1 MTVSVYLSGTGN
13 VGRNLIKLIF
23 NKNLPVRIA
32 GIENRKGQIIG
43 DSISLSQYNA
53 FMSNPHVFPKKENP
67 EDLKFDI
74 FVDMRTAS
82 KTGASEKDTYLKMF
96 ESGKNLITA
105 NKSGLA
111 NYWKEIN
118 SSMIENNRKILF
130 EATVA
135 GGLPLFSVL
144 RNSMNGFQCSYFQ
157 GIVNLTAN
165 FVMRMMREGH
175 TYEDACSLAIKEGI
189 GETDMSDD
197 LLGIDS
203 ARKAVILSN
212 AVFGQ
217 SLSLSDMKF
226 GGMIRNSKENQMLL
240 VTIRQ
245 NEEFYVQSD
254 IVTLEKDHPFLKMGP
269 MAMGYL
275 AGFYNRSTLMVS
287 EDYDGP
293 VETAGAVLSD
303 ILSFESIR

>member
-1 MTVSVYLSGTGN
+1 MTVTVYLSGTGN

-23 NKNLPVRIA
+23 DKNMPIRIA

-43 DSISLSQYNA
+43 NSISLSQYNA
-53 FMSNPHVFPKKENP
+53 FMANHHDFPIKENP
-67 EDLKFDI
+67 EDLEFDI

-82 KTGASEKDTYLKMF
+82 KTGSLEKDTYLTMF

-111 NYWKEIN
+111 NYWKDIN
-118 SSMIENNRKILF
+118 ASRIQNNRKMLF

-144 RNSMNGFQCSYFQ
+144 KNSLKGFQCTYFQ

-175 TYEDACSLAIKEGI
+175 TFEDACSLAIKEGI

-203 ARKAVILSN
+203 ARKAVIMSN
-212 AVFGQ
+212 AIFGQ
-217 SLSLSDMKF
+217 SLSLSDIKF
-226 GGMIRNSKENQMLL
+226 GGMIRNSEQNQMLL

-245 NEEFYVQSD
+245 NEEFFVNSG
-254 IVTLEKDHPFLKMGP
+254 IVTLDKDHPFLKLGA
-269 MAMGYL
+269 MAMGYH
-275 AGFYNRSTLMVS
+275 AGFDNRSTLGVY

-303 ILSFESIR
+303 ILSFETLR

>member
-13 VGRNLIKLIF
+13 VGRNLIQLIY
-23 NKNLPVRIA
+23 NKNLPIRIA
-32 GIENRKGQIIG
+32 GIENRRGQILG
-43 DSISLSQYNA
+43 NSITLTQYSD
-53 FMSNPHVFPKKENP
+53 FMKNPSDYPIKENP
-67 EDLKFDI
+67 EDLDYDI
-74 FVDMRTAS
+74 YVDMRSAS
-82 KTGASEKDTYLKMF
+82 KTGTDETNTYVKLF
-96 ESGKNLITA
+96 ESGKNLVTA

-111 NYWKEIN
+111 NHWKKIN
-118 SSMIENNRKILF
+118 ASSIENNRKMF
-130 EATVA
+130 YEATVA

-144 RNSMNGFQCSYFQ
+144 RNSLNGFQCSYFQ

-175 TYEDACSLAIKEGI
+175 NFEDACSLAVKEGI

-212 AVFGQ
+212 AIFGQ
-217 SLSLSDMKF
+217 SLSLSDIKY
-226 GGMIRNSKENQMLL
+226 GGMIRNSEKNQMLL
-240 VTIRQ
+240 VTIRK
-245 NEEFYVQSD
+245 NEEFYVQSE
-254 IVTLEKDHPFLKMGP
+254 VVSLEKNHPFLKFGP
-269 MAMGYL
+269 MAMGYRV
-275 AGFYNRSTLMVS
+275 GFEDRSILTVS

-303 ILSFESIR
+303 ILSLK

>member
-1 MTVSVYLSGTGN
+1 M
-13 VGRNLIKLIF
+13 
-23 NKNLPVRIA
+23 KNPS
-32 GIENRKGQIIG
+32 EYPQ
-43 DSISLSQYNA
+43 
-53 FMSNPHVFPKKENP
+53 KENP
-67 EDLKFDI
+67 EDLDYDVY
-74 FVDMRTAS
+74 VDMRSAS
-82 KTGASEKDTYLKMF
+82 RDGSFERDTYLKMF

-111 NYWKEIN
+111 NHWKKIDI
-118 SSMIENNRKILF
+118 SRIENNKRMLY

-144 RNSMNGFQCSYFQ
+144 RNSLNGFQCSYFQ

-165 FVMRMMREGH
+165 FVMRMMRDGH
-175 TYEDACSLAIKEGI
+175 SFEDACSMAVREGI

-212 AVFGQ
+212 AIFGK
-217 SLSLSDMKF
+217 SLSLSDIKF
-226 GGMIRNSKENQMLL
+226 GGMIKNSEKNQMLL
-240 VTIRQ
+240 VTIGM
-245 NEEFYVQSD
+245 NEEFYVNSE
-254 IVTLEKDHPFLKMGP
+254 VVSLEKGHPFLKLGP
-269 MAMGYL
+269 MAMGYR
-275 AGFYNRSTLMVS
+275 AGFKDRSMLTVS

-303 ILSFESIR
+303 ILSLA